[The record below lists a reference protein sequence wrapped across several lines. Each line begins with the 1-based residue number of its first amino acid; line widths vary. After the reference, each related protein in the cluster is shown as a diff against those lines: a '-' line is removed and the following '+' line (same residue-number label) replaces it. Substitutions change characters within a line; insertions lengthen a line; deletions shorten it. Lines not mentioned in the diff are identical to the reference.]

1 MKLST
6 RTRYGVRLM
15 LDLAVN
21 RDRGQI
27 FLKDIAREE
36 DISEKY
42 LSLIIIPLKGAGLVN
57 STRGARG
64 GYSLA
69 RDPAKITLKEI
80 VDALEGET
88 CLVDCVKNSSSCPR
102 SGRCASRD
110 LWTIVSRSISHALG
124 SLTLEDLAKMSREK
138 GDGAK
143 DAPALRGSA
152 AGTRKERQKE

>member
-21 RDRGQI
+21 KDKGQI

-36 DISEKY
+36 AISEKY

-69 RDPAKITLKEI
+69 RDPARITLKEI
-80 VDALEGET
+80 VDALEGGT

-102 SGRCASRD
+102 SGCCASRD
-110 LWTIVSRSISHALG
+110 LWAVVSRSISEALD
-124 SLTLEDLAKMSREK
+124 SMTLEDLAKRSREK
-138 GDGAK
+138 GGKAK
-143 DAPALRGSA
+143 DFPDPRGSA
-152 AGTRKERQKE
+152 ARIRKERPEE

>member
-88 CLVDCVKNSSSCPR
+88 CLVDCVRNSSSCPR

-110 LWTIVSRSISHALG
+110 LWTIVGQSISLALG
-124 SLTLEDLAKMSREK
+124 SMTLEDLAKMSREK
-138 GDGAK
+138 GDGG
-143 DAPALRGSA
+143 LTSRI
-152 AGTRKERQKE
+152 